1 MCRSIVKE
9 TLLWWWKNGGV
20 GLNSEGVLL
29 EIIRYAGLSTLFE
42 VGGPLTRVGGEIDY
56 FCIGLLSTIYEI
68 VKK

>member
-1 MCRSIVKE
+1 M
-9 TLLWWWKNGGV
+9 GGV

-29 EIIRYAGLSTLFE
+29 EIIRYAGMSAIFE

-56 FCIGLLSTIYEI
+56 FCIGLLNRIYVI